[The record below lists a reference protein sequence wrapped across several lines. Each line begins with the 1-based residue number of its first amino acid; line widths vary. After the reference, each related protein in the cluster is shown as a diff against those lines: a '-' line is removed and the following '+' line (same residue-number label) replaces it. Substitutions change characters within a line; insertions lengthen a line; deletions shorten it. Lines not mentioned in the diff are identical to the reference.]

1 MQKQSSDPIRMNR
14 TDIHIVI
21 APNDLCYA
29 ESITR
34 FQVDM
39 AMESEGLALDFSRT
53 LKGVE
58 SVLQD
63 ESKGRYVLAVINDT
77 PVGSLMLL
85 VNGAIGTAVGIYG
98 SKACMYHQLTAGM
111 AFTRPCMTKS

>member
-1 MQKQSSDPIRMNR
+1 MRKSPHRKQKQSSDPIRMNR

-39 AMESEGLALDFSRT
+39 AMESEGLSLDFSRT
-53 LKGVE
+53 LKGVQ

-63 ESKGRYVLAVINDT
+63 ESKGRYVLAIINGK
-77 PVGSLMLL
+77 PVKVSYTMP
-85 VNGAIGTAVGIYG
+85 V
-98 SKACMYHQLTAGM
+98 
-111 AFTRPCMTKS
+111 AFYFRN

>member
-1 MQKQSSDPIRMNR
+1 
-14 TDIHIVI
+14 
-21 APNDLCYA
+21 
-29 ESITR
+29 
-34 FQVDM
+34 M

-98 SKACMYHQLTAGM
+98 SKAYTYLRTNARR
-111 AFTRPCMTKS
+111 ASSRPCMKKS